1 MFIWNLLNVM
11 SKIKMA
17 YQRVEKNQ
25 IQTRLQNEPRRFIQV
40 IYGPRQ
46 VAKTTMVRQILN
58 ELNYPHTL
66 VAADA
71 VPATDRVWIAQQW
84 EMARVKQQLS
94 PDLPYL
100 LVIDEV
106 QKIDNWSEQIKAEW
120 DRDTMEDRDLRV
132 VLLGSS
138 RLMLQQGL
146 TESLAGR
153 FDAMYLGHWSYKE
166 MKDAF
171 GLTPEE
177 FIWFGGYP
185 GAVTLKDDEDR
196 WKSYIRDAMLETSIS
211 KDILM
216 LTRVDKPALMKRL
229 FEIGS
234 LYSGQVLSY
243 TKVMGQLADAGN
255 TTTLANYLEL
265 LNEAGLLSGL
275 EKYSPNLVRKRSSSP
290 KFMVHN
296 TAIMSGLSNE
306 TMETLQADHKAWGR
320 WVESAVGAHLVNQAF
335 KDRKLSIYYWRE
347 GNDAVDFVVEYKKRI
362 IALEVK
368 TSKVRALSGMN
379 AFVKNYHPEKTFVI
393 GTGGIPWEE
402 FLQLDVLSLYS

>member
-1 MFIWNLLNVM
+1 MR
-11 SKIKMA
+11 
-17 YQRVEKNQ
+17 YQRAEKST
-25 IQTRLQNEPRRFIQV
+25 IQKRLQEEPRRFIQV

-46 VAKTTMVRQILN
+46 VGKTTLVRQVIKDMN
-58 ELNYPHTL
+58 ASNTF

-71 VPATDRVWIAQQW
+71 IPASDRIWIAQQW
-84 EMARVKQQLS
+84 ENARLIQHQN
-94 PDLPYL
+94 PEIPHL
-100 LVIDEV
+100 LIIDEV
-106 QKIDNWSEQIKAEW
+106 QKIDNWSEQVKAEW
-120 DRDTMEDRDLRV
+120 DRDTAEDRDIRV
-132 VLLGSS
+132 ILLGSS

-153 FDAMYLGHWSYKE
+153 FESIYLGHWSFRE
-166 MKDAF
+166 MKEAF
-171 GLTPEE
+171 GLSPEE
-177 FIWFGGYP
+177 YIWYGGYP
-185 GAVTLKDDEDR
+185 GAIVLKEDEDR
-196 WKSYIRDAMLETSIS
+196 WKNYVRDALLETSIS

-229 FEIGS
+229 FEIGAA
-234 LYSGQVLSY
+234 YSGQVLSF

-265 LNEAGLLSGL
+265 LKEAGLLSGL

-306 TMETLQADHKAWGR
+306 TMETLRADHRAWGR

-335 KDRKLSIYYWRE
+335 KEKKLNIYYWRE
-347 GNDAVDFVVEYKKRI
+347 GNEEVDFVVEYKKRI

-368 TSKVRALSGMN
+368 TSKVGGLTGLN
-379 AFVKNYHPEKTFVI
+379 AFAKQYRPEKSLVI
-393 GTGGIPWEE
+393 GTDGIPWEK
-402 FLQLDVLSLYS
+402 FLQLDVLSLYE

>member
-1 MFIWNLLNVM
+1 
-11 SKIKMA
+11 MA
-17 YQRVEKNQ
+17 YQRIEKAI
-25 IQTRLQNEPRRFIQV
+25 IQKRLQEEPRRFIQV

-46 VAKTTMVRQILN
+46 VGKTTLVRQVIKDMN
-58 ELNYPHTL
+58 ASNTF

-71 VPATDRVWIAQQW
+71 IPAGDRIWIAQQW
-84 EMARVKQQLS
+84 ENARLIQNQN
-94 PDLPYL
+94 PEIPHL
-100 LVIDEV
+100 LIIDEV
-106 QKIDNWSEQIKAEW
+106 QKIDNWSEQVKAEW
-120 DRDTMEDRDLRV
+120 DRDTAEERDIRV
-132 VLLGSS
+132 ILLGSS

-153 FDAMYLGHWSYKE
+153 FEAIYLGHWSYKE
-166 MKDAF
+166 MKEAF
-171 GLTPEE
+171 GLSPEE

-185 GAVTLKDDEDR
+185 GAITLMEDEDR
-196 WKSYIRDAMLETSIS
+196 WKNYVRDALLETSIS

-234 LYSGQVLSY
+234 AYSGQILSF

-265 LNEAGLLSGL
+265 LNEAGLLAGL

-296 TAIMSGLSNE
+296 TAIMSGISNE
-306 TMETLQADHKAWGR
+306 TFKTLQADHRAWGR

-335 KDRKLSIYYWRE
+335 KEKKLTIYYWRE
-347 GNDAVDFVVEYKKRI
+347 GNEEVDFVVEYKKRI

-368 TSKVRALSGMN
+368 TSKVGGLAGLN
-379 AFVKNYHPEKTFVI
+379 AFAKQYRPEKSLVI
-393 GTGGIPWEE
+393 GTDGIPWEE
-402 FLQLDVLSLYS
+402 FLQLDVLSLYD

>member
-1 MFIWNLLNVM
+1 M
-11 SKIKMA
+11 S
-17 YQRVEKNQ
+17 YQRSEKNQ
-25 IQTRLQNEPRRFIQV
+25 IQKRLCDEPRMFIQV

-46 VAKTTMVRQILN
+46 VGKTTMIRQIMKDADL
-58 ELNYPHTL
+58 PHTL

-71 VPATDRVWIAQQW
+71 VPATDRLWIAQQW
-84 EMARVKQQLS
+84 ENARMKQS
-94 PDLPYL
+94 ATPELPYI

-106 QKIDNWSEQIKAEW
+106 QKIDNWSEQVKAEW
-120 DRDTMEDRDLRV
+120 DKDTAEERDIRV

-153 FDAMYLGHWSYKE
+153 FESTYLGHWSYKE

-171 GLTPEE
+171 GLSPEE
-177 FIWFGGYP
+177 FIWYGGYP
-185 GAVTLKDDEDR
+185 GAILLKEDEDR
-196 WKSYIRDAMLETSIS
+196 WKNYVRDALLETSIS

-234 LYSGQVLSY
+234 SYSGQVLSF
-243 TKVMGQLADAGN
+243 TKIMGQLADAGN

-265 LNEAGLLSGL
+265 LNEAGLLGGL

-296 TAIMSGLSNE
+296 TAIMSGVSNE
-306 TMETLQADHKAWGR
+306 TMETLREDHRAWGR

-335 KDRKLSIYYWRE
+335 KERKLHIYYWRE
-347 GNDAVDFVVEYKKRI
+347 GNDEVDFVIEYKKRI

-368 TSKVRALSGMN
+368 TSKVGGLAGLNSF
-379 AFVKNYHPEKTFVI
+379 ATTYHPEKSLVI
-393 GTGGIPWEE
+393 GTDGIPWEE
-402 FLQLDVLSLYS
+402 FLQMDVLELYS

>member
-1 MFIWNLLNVM
+1 MKDINWPNSL
-11 SKIKMA
+11 I
-17 YQRVEKNQ
+17 
-25 IQTRLQNEPRRFIQV
+25 
-40 IYGPRQ
+40 
-46 VAKTTMVRQILN
+46 
-58 ELNYPHTL
+58 
-66 VAADA
+66 AADA
-71 VPATDRVWIAQQW
+71 VPATDRIWIAQQW
-84 EMARVKQQLS
+84 EAARMKQS
-94 PDLPYL
+94 AAPETPYI

-120 DRDTMEDRDLRV
+120 DRDTVEERDIRV

-153 FDAMYLGHWSYKE
+153 FESTYLGHWSYKE

-171 GLTPEE
+171 GITPEE

-185 GAVTLKDDEDR
+185 GAIQLKEDEDR
-196 WKSYIRDAMLETSIS
+196 WKNYVRDALLETSIS

-234 LYSGQVLSY
+234 SYSGQVLSF
-243 TKVMGQLADAGN
+243 TKIMGQLADAGN

-296 TAIMSGLSNE
+296 TAIMSGISNE
-306 TMETLQADHKAWGR
+306 TIDTLHADHRAWGR
-320 WVESAVGAHLVNQAF
+320 WVESAVGAHLVNQSF
-335 KDRKLSIYYWRE
+335 KERKLKIYYWRE
-347 GNDAVDFVVEYKKRI
+347 GNDEVDFVVVYKKRI

-368 TSKVRALSGMN
+368 TSKVGGLAGMN
-379 AFVKNYHPEKTFVI
+379 AFTNTYHPEKSLVI
-393 GTGGIPWEE
+393 GTDGIPWEE
-402 FLQLDVLSLYS
+402 FLQMDVRDLYS

>member
-1 MFIWNLLNVM
+1 M
-11 SKIKMA
+11 S
-17 YQRVEKNQ
+17 YQRSEKNQ
-25 IQTRLQNEPRRFIQV
+25 IQKRLHDEPRMFIQV

-46 VAKTTMVRQILN
+46 VGKTTMIRQIMKDIN
-58 ELNYPHTL
+58 WPHTL

-71 VPATDRVWIAQQW
+71 VPATDRLWIAQQW
-84 EMARVKQQLS
+84 ENARIKQS
-94 PDLPYL
+94 TTPDVPYI

-106 QKIDNWSEQIKAEW
+106 QKIYNWSEQVKAEW
-120 DRDTMEDRDLRV
+120 DKDTAEERDIRV

-153 FDAMYLGHWSYKE
+153 FESTYLGHWSYKE

-171 GLTPEE
+171 GLSPEE
-177 FIWFGGYP
+177 FIWYGGYP
-185 GAVTLKDDEDR
+185 GAILLKEDEDR
-196 WKSYIRDAMLETSIS
+196 WKNYVRDALLETSIS

-234 LYSGQVLSY
+234 SYSGQVLSF
-243 TKVMGQLADAGN
+243 TKIMGQLADAGN

-296 TAIMSGLSNE
+296 TAIMSGVSNE
-306 TMETLQADHKAWGR
+306 TMDTLQEDHRAWGR

-335 KDRKLSIYYWRE
+335 KERKLHIYYWRE
-347 GNDAVDFVVEYKKRI
+347 GNDEVDFIVEYKKRI

-368 TSKVRALSGMN
+368 TSRVGGLTGMN
-379 AFVKNYHPEKTFVI
+379 AFTNTYHPEKSLVV
-393 GTGGIPWEE
+393 GTDGIPWEE
-402 FLQLDVLSLYS
+402 FLQMDVLDLYS

>member
-1 MFIWNLLNVM
+1 
-11 SKIKMA
+11 MA
-17 YQRVEKNQ
+17 YQRIEKAI
-25 IQTRLQNEPRRFIQV
+25 IQKRLQEEPRRFIQV

-46 VAKTTMVRQILN
+46 VGKTTLVRQVIKDMN
-58 ELNYPHTL
+58 ASNTF

-71 VPATDRVWIAQQW
+71 IPAGDRIWIAQQW
-84 EMARVKQQLS
+84 ENARLIQNQN
-94 PDLPYL
+94 PEIPHL
-100 LVIDEV
+100 LIIDEV
-106 QKIDNWSEQIKAEW
+106 QKIDNWSEQVKAEW
-120 DRDTMEDRDLRV
+120 DRDTAEERDIRV
-132 VLLGSS
+132 ILLGSS

-153 FDAMYLGHWSYKE
+153 FEAIYLGHWSYKE
-166 MKDAF
+166 MKEAF

-177 FIWFGGYP
+177 YIWFGGYP
-185 GAVTLKDDEDR
+185 GAITLMEDEDR
-196 WKSYIRDAMLETSIS
+196 WKNYVRDALLETSIS

-234 LYSGQVLSY
+234 AYSGQILSF

-265 LNEAGLLSGL
+265 LNEAGLLAGL

-296 TAIMSGLSNE
+296 TAIMSGISNE
-306 TMETLQADHKAWGR
+306 TLETLQADHRAWGR

-335 KDRKLSIYYWRE
+335 KEKKLTVYYWRE
-347 GNDAVDFVVEYKKRI
+347 GNEEVDFVVEYKKRI

-368 TSKVRALSGMN
+368 TSKVGGLAGLN
-379 AFVKNYHPEKTFVI
+379 AFAKQFRPEKSLVI
-393 GTGGIPWEE
+393 GTDGIPWEE
-402 FLQLDVLSLYS
+402 FLQLDVLSLYD

>member
-1 MFIWNLLNVM
+1 M
-11 SKIKMA
+11 S
-17 YQRVEKNQ
+17 YLRREKKL
-25 IQTRLQNEPRRFIQV
+25 IQNRLENEPRRFIQV

-46 VAKTTMVRQILN
+46 VGKTTLVRQVIKDLGF
-58 ELNYPHTL
+58 PHTF

-71 VPATDRVWIAQQW
+71 VAASDTIWIAQQW
-84 EMARVKQQLS
+84 ENARLNQKLAS
-94 PDLPYL
+94 HLPHL

-106 QKIDNWSEQIKAEW
+106 QKINNWSEQVKAEW
-120 DRDTMEDRDLRV
+120 DLDTQEDRDIRV
-132 VLLGSS
+132 ILLGSS

-153 FDAMYLGHWSYKE
+153 FEATYLGHWSYRE

-171 GLTPEE
+171 GLTPSE

-185 GAVTLKDDEDR
+185 GAISLKEDEDR
-196 WKSYIRDAMLETSIS
+196 WKNYVRDALLETSIS

-234 LYSGQVLSY
+234 LYSGQVLSF

-265 LNEAGLLSGL
+265 LNEAGLLSGI

-306 TMETLQADHKAWGR
+306 AHDTLLVDPKAWGR
-320 WVESAVGAHLVNQAF
+320 WVESALGAHLINQSF
-335 KDRKLSIYYWRE
+335 KNKKLKIYYWRE
-347 GNDAVDFVVEYKKRI
+347 GNNEVDFVVEFKKRI

-368 TSKVRALSGMN
+368 TSKVGSLTGMN
-379 AFVKNYHPEKTFVI
+379 AFSKNFHPEKSLVV

-402 FLQLDVLSLYS
+402 FLQLDVLDLFS

>member
-1 MFIWNLLNVM
+1 
-11 SKIKMA
+11 MA
-17 YQRVEKNQ
+17 YQRAEKAV
-25 IQTRLQNEPRRFIQV
+25 IQKRLQEEPRRFIQV

-46 VAKTTMVRQILN
+46 VGKTTLVRQVIKDMN
-58 ELNYPHTL
+58 ASNTF

-71 VPATDRVWIAQQW
+71 IPAGDRIWIAQQW
-84 EMARVKQQLS
+84 ENARLIQNQN
-94 PDLPYL
+94 PEIPHL
-100 LVIDEV
+100 LIIDEV
-106 QKIDNWSEQIKAEW
+106 QKIDNWSEQVKAEW
-120 DRDTMEDRDLRV
+120 DRDTAEERDIRV
-132 VLLGSS
+132 ILLGSS

-153 FDAMYLGHWSYKE
+153 FEAIYLGHWSYKE
-166 MKDAF
+166 MKEAF
-171 GLTPEE
+171 GLSPEE
-177 FIWFGGYP
+177 YIWYGGYP
-185 GAVTLKDDEDR
+185 GAITLKEDEDR
-196 WKSYIRDAMLETSIS
+196 WKNYVRDALLETSIS

-234 LYSGQVLSY
+234 AYSGQILSF

-265 LNEAGLLSGL
+265 LNEAGLLAGL

-296 TAIMSGLSNE
+296 TAIMSGISNE
-306 TMETLQADHKAWGR
+306 TPETLQADHRAWGR

-335 KDRKLSIYYWRE
+335 KEKKLTIYYWRE
-347 GNDAVDFVVEYKKRI
+347 GNEEVDFVVEYKKRI

-368 TSKVRALSGMN
+368 TSKVGGLTGLN
-379 AFVKNYHPEKTFVI
+379 AFANQYRPEKSLVI
-393 GTGGIPWEE
+393 GTDGIPWQE
-402 FLQLDVLSLYS
+402 FLQLDVLSLYD

>member
-1 MFIWNLLNVM
+1 M
-11 SKIKMA
+11 S
-17 YQRVEKNQ
+17 YQRTEKKL
-25 IQTRLQNEPRRFIQV
+25 IQNRLEKEPRRFIQV

-46 VAKTTMVRQILN
+46 VGKTTLVRQVIKDLDF
-58 ELNYPHTL
+58 PFTL

-71 VPATDRVWIAQQW
+71 VPATDAVWIAQQW
-84 EMARVKQQLS
+84 ENVRLKQKLT
-94 PDLPYL
+94 PHLPYL

-106 QKIDNWSEQIKAEW
+106 QKINNWSEQIKAEW
-120 DRDTMEDRDLRV
+120 DLDTQEDRDIRV
-132 VLLGSS
+132 ILLGSS

-153 FDAMYLGHWSYKE
+153 FEATYLGHWSYRE

-171 GLTPEE
+171 GLTPSE

-185 GAVTLKDDEDR
+185 GAISLKEDEDR
-196 WKSYIRDAMLETSIS
+196 WKNYVRDALLETSIS

-234 LYSGQVLSY
+234 LYSGQVLSF

-265 LNEAGLLSGL
+265 LNEAGLLSGI

-306 TMETLQADHKAWGR
+306 SYDTLLVDPKSWGR
-320 WVESAVGAHLVNQAF
+320 WVESAVGAHLINQSF
-335 KDRKLSIYYWRE
+335 KNKKLNIYYWRE
-347 GNDAVDFVVEYKKRI
+347 GNDEVDFVVEYKKKI

-368 TSKVRALSGMN
+368 TSKVGSLTGMN
-379 AFVKNYHPEKTFVI
+379 AFSKNFHPEKSLVI

-402 FLQLDVLSLYS
+402 FLQLDVLDLFS

>member
-1 MFIWNLLNVM
+1 M
-11 SKIKMA
+11 SKIEMA
-17 YQRVEKNQ
+17 YQRTEKNQ
-25 IQTRLQNEPRRFIQV
+25 IQNRLQNEPRRFIQV
-40 IYGPRQ
+40 VYGPRQ
-46 VAKTTMVRQILN
+46 VGKTTLVSQVIKD
-58 ELNYPHTL
+58 LNYPHTL

-94 PDLPYL
+94 SDLPYL

-120 DRDTMEDRDLRV
+120 DRDTREDRDLRV

-153 FDAMYLGHWSYKE
+153 FEAMYLGHWSYKE

-177 FIWFGGYP
+177 YIWFGGYP

-234 LYSGQVLSY
+234 LYSGQVLSF

-335 KDRKLSIYYWRE
+335 KDKKLSIYYWRE
-347 GNDAVDFVVEYKKRI
+347 GNDEVDFVVEYKKRI

-368 TSKVRALSGMN
+368 TSKVGALSGMN
-379 AFVKNYHPEKTFVI
+379 AFVKNYHPEKSFVI
-393 GTGGIPWEE
+393 GTDGIPWEE
-402 FLQLDVLSLYS
+402 FLQMDILSLYS

>member
-1 MFIWNLLNVM
+1 M
-11 SKIKMA
+11 S
-17 YQRVEKNQ
+17 YQRSEKNQ
-25 IQTRLQNEPRRFIQV
+25 IQKRLRDEPRMFIQV

-46 VAKTTMVRQILN
+46 VGKTTMIRQIMKDIN
-58 ELNYPHTL
+58 WPHTL

-71 VPATDRVWIAQQW
+71 VPATDRLWIAQQW
-84 EMARVKQQLS
+84 ENARMKQS
-94 PDLPYL
+94 AAPDVPYI

-106 QKIDNWSEQIKAEW
+106 QKIDNWSEQVKAEW
-120 DRDTMEDRDLRV
+120 DKDTAEERDIRV

-153 FDAMYLGHWSYKE
+153 FESTYLGHWSYKE
-166 MKDAF
+166 MKEAF
-171 GLTPEE
+171 GLSPEE
-177 FIWFGGYP
+177 FIWYGGYP
-185 GAVTLKDDEDR
+185 GAILLKEDEDR
-196 WKSYIRDAMLETSIS
+196 WKNYVRDALLESSIS

-234 LYSGQVLSY
+234 SYSGQVLSF
-243 TKVMGQLADAGN
+243 TKIMGQLADAGN

-265 LNEAGLLSGL
+265 LSEAGLLSGL

-296 TAIMSGLSNE
+296 TAIMSGVSNE
-306 TMETLQADHKAWGR
+306 TMDTLQADHRAWGR

-335 KDRKLSIYYWRE
+335 KERKLHIYYWRE
-347 GNDAVDFVVEYKKRI
+347 GNDEVDFVVEYKKRI

-368 TSKVRALSGMN
+368 TSRLGGLTGMN
-379 AFVKNYHPEKTFVI
+379 AFTNTYHPEKSLVI
-393 GTGGIPWEE
+393 GPDGIPWDE
-402 FLQLDVLSLYS
+402 FLQMDVLDLYS